1 MSIENNSCSLKLKF
15 GHYVVFKFSN
25 FIYEVFTTLNLHSI
39 TNSFSQ
45 HWLKVA
51 DTSNSVWK
59 CLANI
64 MQKSLSIAVAAGWLT
79 LCWKWVKTQQR
90 TKVGFVFWHNQLHKH
105 HTVPFCFLLRTHR
118 KRVSCLLLREKKREP
133 FSVTL
138 FSRRQTEITQFL
150 AFSLSNSP
158 SSLNRKKQKCFK
170 EGVGDSMSVWLALS
184 SIFAAISQWPLLFS
198 HFCSYYGKL

>member
-1 MSIENNSCSLKLKF
+1 MSIENSSCSLKLKF
-15 GHYVVFKFSN
+15 GHYVVFEFSN
-25 FIYEVFTTLNLHSI
+25 FIYEVFTTNLHSI
-39 TNSFSQ
+39 MSSFSQ
-45 HWLKVA
+45 HWLKAA

-90 TKVGFVFWHNQLHKH
+90 TKVGFVFWHNRLHKH

-118 KRVSCLLLREKKREP
+118 KWVSCLLLREKKRELL
-133 FSVTL
+133 SVTL
-138 FSRRQTEITQFL
+138 FSRRQTEITQAAFFFLL

-158 SSLNRKKQKCFK
+158 SSLNRKKAEVF
-170 EGVGDSMSVWLALS
+170 
-184 SIFAAISQWPLLFS
+184 
-198 HFCSYYGKL
+198 